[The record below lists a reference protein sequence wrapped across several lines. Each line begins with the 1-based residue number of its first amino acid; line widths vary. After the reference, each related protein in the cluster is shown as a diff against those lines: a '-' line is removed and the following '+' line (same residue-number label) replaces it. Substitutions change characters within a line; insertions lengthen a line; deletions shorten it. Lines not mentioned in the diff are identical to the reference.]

1 MNLIVAVDKN
11 WGIGSN
17 NGLLYNL
24 KQDME
29 FFKEKTMGKVVVMG
43 DRTLASFP
51 KGNPLKNRINVCI
64 SDNPEFQKEGVTVV
78 NSLKELFE
86 TLSFYNTENIFVI
99 GGAYVYK
106 QLLPYC
112 QKAYI
117 TKIQSEKPA
126 DRFFPNLD
134 QEDNWKLVTTGDP
147 HFEQDVVFYF
157 CEYQNQSPKKFN
169 YGYENEDLV

>member
-24 KQDME
+24 KQDMD

-51 KGNPLKNRINVCI
+51 KGNPLKNRINICI
-64 SDNPEFQKEGVTVV
+64 SDKASFEKEGVIVV
-78 NSLKELFE
+78 HSLQELFE
-86 TLSFYNTENIFVI
+86 TLSFYDTENIFVI
-99 GGAYVYK
+99 GGGFVYK

-112 QKAYI
+112 NTAYI

-134 QEDNWKLVTTGDP
+134 EMSDWKLEKTSDP

-157 CEYQNQSPKKFN
+157 CEYKNSKPQKFN
-169 YGYENEDLV
+169 YGYEKDDLV